1 MKTQKGMTMKAT
13 VVKNTRISEKF
24 GYLELKCPDIAK
36 EKNAGRFF
44 MISPHSDNVYI
55 TDTLLK
61 RPFAICDITSEETF
75 TCLYMI
81 TGRGTKILSE
91 ALPGNN
97 FLVTGPIGNFF
108 RFEKDA
114 SVALIAGGIGLA
126 PMINSARKLKEM
138 GIKVTLYYG
147 GRSKNDILMYDFLQ
161 SICNELFI
169 TTDDGSLGIH
179 GNVLVPL
186 KENIQNY
193 KKIYACGPNRMLQ
206 AVTDLCSQNNIP
218 IDVSLDEQMG
228 CGVGACLGCII
239 TINENG
245 EKVKRRCCV
254 EGPIFDGT
262 KVDWDSLIR

>member
-1 MKTQKGMTMKAT
+1 MKAT
-13 VVKNTRISEKF
+13 VVKNTRLSEKF
-24 GYLELKCPDIAK
+24 GYLELKCPEIAK

-44 MISPHSDNVYI
+44 MISPHSDNVYL

-61 RPFAICDITSEETF
+61 RPFAICDITSSENF

-81 TGRGTKILSE
+81 TGRGTKVLSE
-91 ALPGNN
+91 ALPGND

-114 SVALIAGGIGLA
+114 HVALIAGGIGLA
-126 PMINSARKLKEM
+126 PMINSAKKLREM
-138 GIKVTLYYG
+138 GNKVTLYYG
-147 GRSKNDILMYDFLQ
+147 GRSKTDILMYDFLQ
-161 SICNELFI
+161 TICDELFI
-169 TTDDGSLGIH
+169 TTDDGSLGIQ

-186 KENIQNY
+186 TENINKY
-193 KKIYACGPNRMLQ
+193 KKVYACGPNRMLQ
-206 AVTDLCSQNNIP
+206 AVTNLCSENNVP

-245 EKVKRRCCV
+245 EKINRRCCV
-254 EGPIFDGT
+254 EGTIFDGT
-262 KVDWDSLIR
+262 KVDWNALIR